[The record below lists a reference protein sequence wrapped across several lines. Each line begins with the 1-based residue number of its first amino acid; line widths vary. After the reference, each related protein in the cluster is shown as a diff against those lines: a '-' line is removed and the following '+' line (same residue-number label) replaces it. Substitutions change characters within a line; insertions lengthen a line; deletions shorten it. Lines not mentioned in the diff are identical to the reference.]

1 VLTVDYAVA
10 QLLFAQAVPFHA
22 QTIAALDVS
31 FSLLK

>member
-10 QLLFAQAVPFHA
+10 QLLLAQAVPFQA
-22 QTIAALDVS
+22 QTIATFNKV